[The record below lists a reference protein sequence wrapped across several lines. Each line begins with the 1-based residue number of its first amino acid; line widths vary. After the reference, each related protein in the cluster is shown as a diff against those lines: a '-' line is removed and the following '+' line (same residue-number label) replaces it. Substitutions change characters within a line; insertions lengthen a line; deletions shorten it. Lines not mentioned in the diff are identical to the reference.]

1 MSSNDISI
9 QFLGAAGTVT
19 GSKHLLKTPEKNI
32 LIDCGLFQG
41 LKSLRLK
48 NRESLPV
55 IVSDIHIVILTHAHL
70 DHCGYIPLLLKSG
83 FKGKILMT
91 PPTRD
96 LAEII
101 LRDSAKIQ
109 EEDAERE
116 NRLGLSK
123 HNPSLPLYTVKS
135 VEIALKQFYVYS
147 DNEWISISPN
157 IEFRFIK
164 NGHILGSCFVE
175 INCFGKKIVFSGDI
189 GRNKDEIMN
198 PPSIIE
204 EADFLVME
212 STYGD
217 RLHGT
222 ALAKDELADIINDTI
237 HQNGNLVIPSF
248 AVGRAQEL
256 MHLVNQL
263 KKEIRIPNVPVFMD
277 SPMGA
282 DATKVLHRYPA
293 WHKLTEEQCHSVC
306 HDINIITD
314 FHDTLKIIALKGSK
328 IIIAASGMITGG
340 RVLEYL
346 KNYIEDKKN
355 TVLLVGYQAEG
366 TRGRALRNRAFE
378 IKMYGKYYKVNAR
391 VKEISSLSA
400 HADQQEM
407 IGWMKQ
413 IKNKLQKIFLVH
425 GEPQAQE
432 AFRVKISDELMVQ
445 PILPKQNEEYILF
458 SV

>member
-1 MSSNDISI
+1 MSSKNVSI

-48 NRESLPV
+48 NREPLPV
-55 IVSDIHIVILTHAHL
+55 LVNTIDLVILTHAHL
-70 DHCGYIPLLLKSG
+70 DHCGYLPLLIKAG
-83 FKGKILMT
+83 YTGKILMT

-109 EEDAERE
+109 EEDAEHE
-116 NRLGLSK
+116 NRYGISK
-123 HNPSLPLYTVKS
+123 HNPSLPLYTVKD
-135 VEIALKQFYVYS
+135 VENTIKHFYVYS
-147 DNEWISISPN
+147 DNEWISISPD

-175 INCFGKKIVFSGDI
+175 INCFGKKIIFSGDV
-189 GRNKDEIMN
+189 GRFNDDLMQS
-198 PPSIIE
+198 PTVME
-204 EADFLVME
+204 EGDFLVME

-217 RLHGT
+217 RLHEAT
-222 ALAKDELADIINDTI
+222 LAKDELADIINDTI
-237 HQNGNLVIPSF
+237 HQNGNLLIPSF

-282 DATKVLHRYPA
+282 DATKVMHRYPA
-293 WHKLTEEQCHSVC
+293 WHKLSEEQCKAVC
-306 HDINIITD
+306 QDINIITD
-314 FHDTLKIIALKGSK
+314 FRDTLKIIALKGSK

-378 IKMYGKYYKVNAR
+378 IKMYGRYYKVIAR

-400 HADQQEM
+400 HADQKEM
-407 IGWMKQ
+407 LDWMKLFKRKPQ
-413 IKNKLQKIFLVH
+413 RIFLVH

-432 AFRVKISDELMVQ
+432 AFRVKIQDELKIEVM
-445 PILPKQNEEYILF
+445 IPKQNDEVVLF
-458 SV
+458 SI

>member
-1 MSSNDISI
+1 MDGDISI

-19 GSKHLLKTPEKNI
+19 GSKHLLKTPEANI
-32 LIDCGLFQG
+32 MVDCGLFQG
-41 LKSLRLK
+41 LKALRLK
-48 NRESLPV
+48 NREALPV
-55 IVSDIHIVILTHAHL
+55 NITNIDKVILTHAHL
-70 DHCGYIPLLLKSG
+70 DHCGYIPLLVKSG

-109 EEDAERE
+109 EEDADRANRE
-116 NRLGLSK
+116 GFSR
-123 HNPSLPLYTVKS
+123 HNPSLPLYTVKD
-135 VEIALKQFYVYS
+135 VEKALKQFYVYG
-147 DNEWISISPN
+147 DNEWITVSPN

-164 NGHILGSCFVE
+164 NGHILGSCFLE
-175 INCFGKKIVFSGDI
+175 INCFGKKIIFSGDI
-189 GRNKDEIMN
+189 GRKKDEIMN
-198 PPSIIE
+198 PPMVIE
-204 EADFLVME
+204 EADFLIME

-217 RLHGT
+217 RLHGST
-222 ALAKDELADIINDTI
+222 PAKDELAEIINDTI
-237 HQNGNLVIPSF
+237 HEKGNLLIPSF

-282 DATKVLHRYPA
+282 DATKVMHKYPA
-293 WHKLTEEQCHSVC
+293 WHKLTEDECRSVC
-306 HDINIITD
+306 HDVNIITD
-314 FHDTLKIIALKGSK
+314 FKDTLNVIRMKGSK
-328 IIIAASGMITGG
+328 VIIAASGMLTGG

-355 TVLLVGYQAEG
+355 TILLVGYQAEG
-366 TRGRALRNRAFE
+366 TRGRALRSKAFE
-378 IKMYGKYYKVNAR
+378 IKIFGRYYRVAAK

-407 IGWMKQ
+407 IDWM
-413 IKNKLQKIFLVH
+413 LQFKKKPQRIFLVH
-425 GEPQAQE
+425 GEPQPQE
-432 AFRVKISDELMVQ
+432 AFRVKINDVLHVQ
-445 PILPKQNEEYILF
+445 PELPKQNEEYKLF
-458 SV
+458 AV